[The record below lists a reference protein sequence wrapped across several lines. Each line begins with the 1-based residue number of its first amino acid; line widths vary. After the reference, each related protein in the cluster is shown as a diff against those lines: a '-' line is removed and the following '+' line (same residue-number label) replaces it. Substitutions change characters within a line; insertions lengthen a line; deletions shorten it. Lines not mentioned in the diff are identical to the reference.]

1 MNKLNVAMLAIL
13 SAGVLMTMGIAATA
27 VFAGGSNDHD
37 DHSDSKHCDKND
49 INNCYSSRGSKS
61 VCKERL

>member
-1 MNKLNVAMLAIL
+1 MPAIL

-37 DHSDSKHCDKND
+37 DHSDSKH
-49 INNCYSSRGSKS
+49 RQ
-61 VCKERL
+61 ERY